1 MRPKTEILI
10 LLLSIFSL
18 IGISCIGAGDG
29 NPYSPGTN
37 GSDGALPPRTDPRE
51 ARKPAAL
58 NESSIGLRTVSNYEL
73 QKSAPVYLRKDHA
86 ALRVGPDAYI
96 VRSYRTQSVPYLII
110 PVENVSSDSVTGF
123 TKLVGVSVIA
133 DGYPAQTYKSIFVHG
148 KVGVSVATGVY
159 TRSCLWPRMT
169 GYFLEVVERA
179 DFADNFQ
186 IEIDSVVSNAA
197 EFRDPYE
204 QVYAYNYNVF
214 NDTLEVW
221 AENYG
226 SYSADVDN
234 SWLYVLLDYRSEP
247 VIWGFTEAWNSGIL
261 NPGSITRRIKPIRYE
276 GDANRILVLVDYE
289 PVYSGL
295 SRKKELP
302 GDSERHWL
310 DVLPENPDGVR
321 LHRLQ
326 AREARRETLHRGY
339 LPQSEE

>member
-1 MRPKTEILI
+1 MRAKTELLI

-18 IGISCIGAGDG
+18 IEISCIGTGDG

-37 GSDGALPPRTDPRE
+37 YGGGDIPPSTNPRE
-51 ARKPAAL
+51 AKKPALL
-58 NESSIGLRTVSNYEL
+58 NGPSIGLKAVSNYDL
-73 QKSAPVYLRKDHA
+73 QKSAPVYLRKDHG
-86 ALRVGPDAYI
+86 ALRVDSYAYL
-96 VRSYRTQSVPYLII
+96 VRSYATQSVPYLII

-123 TKLVGVSVIA
+123 TKLMGVSVIA
-133 DGYPAQTYKSIFVHG
+133 DGYTVQTYESIFVHG

-204 QVYAYNYNVF
+204 QVYAYSYSVF
-214 NDTLEVW
+214 DDTLEVW

-234 SWLYVLLDYRSEP
+234 SWLYVLLDYRREP
-247 VIWGFTEAWNSGIL
+247 VMWGFTQAWNSGIL
-261 NPGSITRRIKPIRYE
+261 NPGSITWRIKPIRYE
-276 GDANRILVLVDYE
+276 GDAERILVLVDYE

-295 SRKKELP
+295 SRKKVLLW
-302 GDSERHWL
+302 DSERL
-310 DVLPENPDGVR
+310 DSLPENSDGAR
-321 LHRLQ
+321 LHLLQ
-326 AREARRETLHRGY
+326 AREVSRETLHRGY